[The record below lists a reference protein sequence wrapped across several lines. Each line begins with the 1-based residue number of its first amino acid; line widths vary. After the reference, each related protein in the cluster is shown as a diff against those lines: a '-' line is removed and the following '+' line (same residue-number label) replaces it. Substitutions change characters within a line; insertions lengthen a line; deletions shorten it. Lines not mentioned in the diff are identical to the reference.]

1 MAEIVLYGTSAIIG
15 SCFIFYSYRTVVTNK
30 EKNIQKNKNEDIKK
44 KNELFDI
51 KKKEIDENVNK
62 YKKYI
67 IQEEKILDEYPDICI
82 EERKKI
88 ARKIVEVDS
97 FW

>member
-30 EKNIQKNKNEDIKK
+30 EKNKNEEFKK

-67 IQEEKILDEYPDICI
+67 IQEEKILDEYPNICI
-82 EERKKI
+82 EERKNI